1 MTMRPTRKIVAEFV
15 GVFLVGA
22 VVGGMAMYSYATA
35 QLADTPN
42 LYDRISLPKPVD
54 STLNTFM
61 SRTADGPDSILARMT
76 QKYQSDYHLTP
87 DEMTR
92 IAPML
97 KSMSTDIY
105 TVRHQ
110 FGVDIMGTLD
120 KYHAQ
125 IATQLTPDHRVA
137 YQTAM
142 AERRKKLS
150 SLLLL
155 DEGSPTA
162 TAK

>member
-1 MTMRPTRKIVAEFV
+1 MTMRPTRKIVAEFL
-15 GVFLVGA
+15 GVFLVGL
-22 VVGGMAMYSYATA
+22 VIGGMATYSYDNA
-35 QLADTPN
+35 QLADLPN
-42 LYDRISLPKPVD
+42 FDGRISLPKPVD
-54 STLNTFM
+54 TTLNTFM
-61 SRTADGPDSILARMT
+61 SRTADGPDSILARMN
-76 QKYQSDYHLTP
+76 QKYVDEYHLTP

-92 IAPML
+92 IEPTL
-97 KSMSTDIY
+97 KAMSLDIY

-125 IATQLTPDHRVA
+125 IATQLTPDHQVA
-137 YQTAM
+137 YQAAM

>member
-1 MTMRPTRKIVAEFV
+1 
-15 GVFLVGA
+15 
-22 VVGGMAMYSYATA
+22 
-35 QLADTPN
+35 
-42 LYDRISLPKPVD
+42 
-54 STLNTFM
+54 
-61 SRTADGPDSILARMT
+61 
-76 QKYQSDYHLTP
+76 
-87 DEMTR
+87 MTR
-92 IAPML
+92 IDPTL
-97 KSMSTDIY
+97 KAMSTDIY

-125 IATQLTPDHRVA
+125 IATQLTPDHRA
-137 YQTAM
+137 TYLTAI